1 MLPYTTR
8 QCLPL
13 RAVAAC
19 SAGKPSLYCV
29 LYPYPQVDALL
40 GRRKDGD
47 HEATTNLK
55 TEFMQH
61 WDGLL
66 PADATHH
73 ILVLGATNRPAELD
87 AAVMRRFSL
96 QLEVRRRRRRCA
108 ARPSQPPALRR
119 MVQ

>member
-1 MLPYTTR
+1 MT
-8 QCLPL
+8 
-13 RAVAAC
+13 C
-19 SAGKPSLYCV
+19 SRTCV
-29 LYPYPQVDALL
+29 QVDALL
-40 GRRKDGD
+40 GRRKEGD

-96 QLEVRRRRRRCA
+96 QLEVRPPPPPVQ
-108 ARPSQPPALRR
+108 RPNDLNSASFSTLSLGAVRLWERPGATGVRPY
-119 MVQ
+119 

>member
-1 MLPYTTR
+1 
-8 QCLPL
+8 
-13 RAVAAC
+13 
-19 SAGKPSLYCV
+19 
-29 LYPYPQVDALL
+29 VDALL

-96 QLEVRRRRRRCA
+96 QLEVRRRRRR
-108 ARPSQPPALRR
+108 RRRGPPLQTQCSVVWRSEACGSIQVPQACRR
-119 MVQ
+119 HEP

>member
-1 MLPYTTR
+1 MFVRMLLEYTLHP
-8 QCLPL
+8 CL
-13 RAVAAC
+13 
-19 SAGKPSLYCV
+19 
-29 LYPYPQVDALL
+29 QVDALL
-40 GRRKDGD
+40 GRRKEGD

-96 QLEVRRRRRRCA
+96 QLEVRRRHRCGA
-108 ARPSQPPALRR
+108 TTTTKLGAPSRGAFRLCGVVGATG
-119 MVQ
+119 VQAS

>member
-1 MLPYTTR
+1 M
-8 QCLPL
+8 
-13 RAVAAC
+13 
-19 SAGKPSLYCV
+19 
-29 LYPYPQVDALL
+29 DALL

-96 QLEVRRRRRRCA
+96 QLEVRRRRRCCCA
-108 ARPSQPPALRR
+108 PMSTNPAFCCLA
-119 MVQ
+119 Q